1 MEKFIIVLD
10 KSYRCFILRCL
21 NSALWKERGKSWE
34 KHQKRSW
41 NGKRSHPLLS
51 GRDLT
56 AMSLT
61 QKEMVEELKIQWKKL
76 WQERID
82 DKVRAEGIAIDDYSK
97 LFVEKGTI
105 IHATRDFKALNFRE
119 ILEQHQI
126 ADAER
131 LIPPS
136 PQVGGW
142 TKFIKTSITS
152 QRKRKSTRASLYRE
166 AEKEKQ
172 QPKKGGRGWLHL

>member
-1 MEKFIIVLD
+1 
-10 KSYRCFILRCL
+10 
-21 NSALWKERGKSWE
+21 
-34 KHQKRSW
+34 
-41 NGKRSHPLLS
+41 
-51 GRDLT
+51 
-56 AMSLT
+56 MSLN

-76 WQERID
+76 WQERVD

-105 IHATRDFKALNFRE
+105 IHATRDFKALNFKE

-126 ADAER
+126 ANADR
-131 LIPPS
+131 FVPPS

-142 TKFIKTSITS
+142 TKFIKTNIRS
-152 QRKRKSTRASLYRE
+152 QRMQRNRRASLYC
-166 AEKEKQ
+166 ADKKEKQ